1 MSSPPIII
9 EPDDTVEQGLAL
21 MSSKHVR
28 HLPVM
33 EKNRLVGVVT
43 IGDLVKSLI
52 LEQKIVIDHLEK
64 HILSNKGFS

>member
-1 MSSPPIII
+1 
-9 EPDDTVEQGLAL
+9 

-33 EKNRLVGVVT
+33 EKNRLVGIVT

-52 LEQKIVIDHLEK
+52 TEQKIVIDHLER
-64 HILSNKGFS
+64 HILSKRGFS